1 MGFLNF
7 EDVQPASKV
16 DFTDAN
22 KAIFKTFD
30 GVTIEVTVKK
40 EKDGYWLQFMTRF
53 DAADIMLDGLTTEQK
68 KKMKSAGDAK
78 VEVARINQRFGA
90 WAYRIPEYK
99 AKDFITG
106 ATQLLVK
113 DDGKS

>member
-1 MGFLNF
+1 
-7 EDVQPASKV
+7 
-16 DFTDAN
+16 
-22 KAIFKTFD
+22 
-30 GVTIEVTVKK
+30 
-40 EKDGYWLQFMTRF
+40 MTRF

-78 VEVARINQRFGA
+78 VEVARINQRFRP